1 MGGAIRGRLAVTFVN
16 AAGAEEAGLDHGGL
30 QKAFLEEARACG
42 ALVRFPCVGIGFV
55 KPYPLPGVS
64 EGRP

>member
-1 MGGAIRGRLAVTFVN
+1 VNGAIRGRLAVTFVN

-42 ALVRFPCVGIGFV
+42 GACAIQHSVRLGLG
-55 KPYPLPGVS
+55 
-64 EGRP
+64 